1 VALRSAPYLRLRSF
15 AASQLRSDHR
25 YVLCKEEPLPL
36 SEEVLP
42 LPPVAA
48 PLYGGTWRRSSLRR
62 RRGSASIAKGEG
74 VSTASSPYQPLIL
87 RSTMH
92 PAGGVRGCALA
103 CYRWGA
109 TKGGLKVGG
118 TISSLSGSVRI
129 KRRSSSGCVWT
140 LSSSNKAALRRSTA
154 TPVRCRTYR
163 RSRCGSCWS
172 WAY

>member
-1 VALRSAPYLRLRSF
+1 MPERDAQAPTMHPPQGGGVRSGGDKCVALRSAPYLRLRSF

-92 PAGGVRGCALA
+92 PRRGVRGCALA
-103 CYRWGA
+103 
-109 TKGGLKVGG
+109 LLPVG
-118 TISSLSGSVRI
+118 
-129 KRRSSSGCVWT
+129 
-140 LSSSNKAALRRSTA
+140 SN
-154 TPVRCRTYR
+154 
-163 RSRCGSCWS
+163 
-172 WAY
+172 